1 MKTNVLIVGS
11 GCSGLYT
18 ALNLPQ
24 ELQITIISKDKLEH
38 SDSFLAQ
45 GGICM
50 LKDESDYDS
59 FFEDTLRAGH
69 YKNDKVSVDLMIK
82 SSPDVIKDL
91 IGYGVDF
98 QRDEMVILPLHEKV
112 RTLINVFFSIK
123 IQLVKKLQ
131 ADFWQPSKNCQM

>member
-1 MKTNVLIVGS
+1 MNTNVLIVGS

-24 ELQITIISKDKLEH
+24 ELQITIITKDTLEN

-50 LKDESDYDS
+50 LKDDSDYES

-82 SSPDVIKDL
+82 SSPDVIEDL
-91 IGYGVDF
+91 
-98 QRDEMVILPLHEKV
+98 L
-112 RTLINVFFSIK
+112 
-123 IQLVKKLQ
+123 
-131 ADFWQPSKNCQM
+131 DFWCGFST

>member
-50 LKDESDYDS
+50 LKDKSDYDS
-59 FFEDTLRAGH
+59 FFEDTLRAGN
-69 YKNDKVSVDLMIK
+69 YKNDKVSDDFLIT
-82 SSPDVIKDL
+82 SSRDVIK
-91 IGYGVDF
+91 
-98 QRDEMVILPLHEKV
+98 
-112 RTLINVFFSIK
+112 
-123 IQLVKKLQ
+123 
-131 ADFWQPSKNCQM
+131 